1 MKPRNDIMTSLKGI
15 IQIFVFFIFGMCDV
29 QCEVSGALSG
39 GPSLRHIE
47 PRTSV
52 RVGCDKNNCL
62 YPTANFKSSFM
73 IQQWVCNV

>member
-15 IQIFVFFIFGMCDV
+15 INSNFRFFYFWDV
-29 QCEVSGALSG
+29 RCEVSGALSG

-73 IQQWVCNV
+73 MQQWVCNV